1 MIRRSLLVNKIRGD
15 KLDKKIVKAGQ
26 TEIYKGMRV
35 HLVKEKLI
43 LPDGNETEWELILHP
58 GAAAI
63 VPVDD
68 DGKIIMVRQYRNA
81 SNSYTLE
88 IPAGVFDSPDEDPMV
103 CAARE
108 LEEEIGYKSND
119 IEFLFNFYSAIGIC
133 NEIINVY
140 VAKNLIPS
148 KQNLDE
154 DEFITI
160 ERYSVDELVQMILKG
175 EIMDNKS
182 ISSILLYKEKYG
194 NNH

>member
-1 MIRRSLLVNKIRGD
+1 MSKTII
-15 KLDKKIVKAGQ
+15 KAGQ
-26 TEIYKGMRV
+26 IEIYKGIRV
-35 HLVKEKLI
+35 HLVKEKII
-43 LPDGNETEWELILHP
+43 LPNGNETEWELILHP

-63 VPVDD
+63 VPIDN

-88 IPAGVFDSPDEDPMV
+88 IPAGVFDSPDEDPKV

-133 NEIINVY
+133 NEIINIY

-148 KQNLDE
+148 KQNLDD

-160 ERYSVDELVQMILKG
+160 ERYTVDELVEMILKG

-182 ISSILLYKEKYG
+182 ISSILVYKEKYG
-194 NNH
+194 K

>member
-1 MIRRSLLVNKIRGD
+1 MSKTIK
-15 KLDKKIVKAGQ
+15 KAGQ
-26 TEIYKGMRV
+26 TEIYKGIRV
-35 HLVKEKLI
+35 HLVKEKIL

-63 VPVDD
+63 VPIDD
-68 DGKIIMVRQYRNA
+68 DGKVIMVRQYRNA

-88 IPAGVFDSPDEDPMV
+88 IPAGVFDHPEEDPMV

-108 LEEEIGYKSND
+108 LEEEIGYRSNN

-140 VAKNLIPS
+140 VAKHLIPS

-160 ERYSVDELVQMILKG
+160 ERYSVDELVQKILNG

-182 ISSILLYKEKYG
+182 ISSILVYKEKYCK
-194 NNH
+194 